1 MTPALSLQAVTR
13 IFSARFALRD
23 IHLEV
28 AEGEALAVT
37 GPNGSGKTT
46 LLRLVATLLR
56 PSSGTLRVFGRDP
69 AEGRDTLRPRIG
81 ALFLESFLYGDL
93 TVRENLHFYG
103 TLLGISKPDPVISS
117 WLDRLGIAPLGH
129 EYVRHLS
136 KGERQRV
143 SFVRSILHDPD
154 LLLWD
159 EPTSG
164 LDEAGRTLFRRIA
177 LELKGKKT
185 ILCVTH
191 DRAPIEGWMDREIC
205 LENGRIR

>member
-1 MTPALSLQAVTR
+1 MTPALSLQSVTR
-13 IFSARFALRD
+13 IFSARFALKNVN
-23 IHLEV
+23 LEV
-28 AEGEALAVT
+28 PAGEALAIT

-46 LLRLVATLLR
+46 LLRLISTLLR
-56 PSSGTLRVFGRDP
+56 PSSGTLRIFGHDS
-69 AEGRDTLRPRIG
+69 AEERHAIRPRIG
-81 ALFLESFLYGDL
+81 ALFLESFFYGDL
-93 TVRENLHFYG
+93 TVRENLRFYG
-103 TLLGISKPDPVISS
+103 TLLGVSKSDPVISS
-117 WLDRLGIAPLGH
+117 WLDRLKISALEH

-164 LDEAGRTLFRRIA
+164 LDDAGRELFRQIA

-191 DRAPIEGWMDREIC
+191 DRTPIEGWMDREVRI
-205 LENGRIR
+205 ENGRVR